1 MRGRELSLTIKDNK
15 QNNHAYNH
23 ICSSRST
30 DFIFNVTEITE
41 GPGQVQVD
49 LYTNKRYHKL
59 GNKPNPIST
68 VKSHLFIR
76 FKGILVTTN
85 FGPNNNGPD
94 LSLGQWF
101 GSSSMGLFRTM
112 NSYCGITH
120 RNREPKT
127 GKHSF
132 FFSPL
137 PVGNLKWKRTGF
149 RAIIVVNVNRVH
161 DFFIPGA
168 E

>member
-1 MRGRELSLTIKDNK
+1 MS
-15 QNNHAYNH
+15 NNLN
-23 ICSSRST
+23 
-30 DFIFNVTEITE
+30 
-41 GPGQVQVD
+41 
-49 LYTNKRYHKL
+49 LY
-59 GNKPNPIST
+59 
-68 VKSHLFIR
+68 IR

-161 DFFIPGA
+161 DFYIPGA
-168 E
+168 EWGLLFFINARNVLCLDCNRIIIIHRFPLALCKQLPPYTICNFRWNIRPLIKRNKWIMR